1 MPMKRLGHKPFSWAA
16 HEVLEKPLSNKIET
30 PIPLQEL
37 MNALANMR
45 LNPKY
50 SDFTILCGEESFPAH
65 KCIVCAQSGF
75 FSGAMEGDFI
85 EATTNTVEIQEDPTL
100 VKQAIEYLYTLDYQ
114 VISHNTTE
122 RSHEHGNELSLTSSS
137 CHVPDGEVDTSTI
150 QGAWE
155 TSGQSPDITD
165 AGDTTPM
172 LDPLSFHILM
182 YSLADRLLIKGLKAL
197 AQKKVEY
204 EMAQRLDAASFPQAV
219 LEIYNSTPKS
229 DRGLR
234 DLAVDITLRNLSLL
248 RRKDE
253 AADAIFQ
260 DTLLD
265 SVPQFS
271 RDLLIAMMKKSVTA

>member
-1 MPMKRLGHKPFSWAA
+1 
-16 HEVLEKPLSNKIET
+16 
-30 PIPLQEL
+30 
-37 MNALANMR
+37 MR

-75 FSGAMEGDFI
+75 FSGAMEGVFI

-114 VISHNTTE
+114 VISHNATE
-122 RSHEHGNELSLTSSS
+122 RSHEQGNELSLTSSS
-137 CHVPDGEVDTSTI
+137 CHVPDGETTI
-150 QGAWE
+150 QETRG
-155 TSGQSPDITD
+155 TSGQSPDTND
-165 AGDTTPM
+165 AGNTTPM

-182 YSLADRLLIKGLKAL
+182 YSLADRLLVTGLKAL

>member
-1 MPMKRLGHKPFSWAA
+1 MPMKRPVHKTSSWAA
-16 HEVLEKPLSNKIET
+16 HEVLERPLSNKIET

-37 MNALANMR
+37 KNALANMR

-75 FSGAMEGDFI
+75 FSGAMDGDFI
-85 EATTNTVEIQEDPTL
+85 EATTNSVEMQEDPTL
-100 VKQAIEYLYTLDYQ
+100 VKQAIEYLYTLDYR
-114 VISHNTTE
+114 VISHNATE
-122 RSHEHGNELSLTSSS
+122 RSREHGDELSLTSSS
-137 CHVPDGEVDTSTI
+137 CQVPHGEVVTSTM
-150 QGAWE
+150 QETPG
-155 TSGQSPDITD
+155 TSGQYPDPTD
-165 AGDTTPM
+165 AGNTTPM

-182 YSLADRLLIKGLKAL
+182 YSLADRLIINGLKAL
-197 AQKKVEY
+197 AKKKVEY
-204 EMAQRLDAASFPQAV
+204 EMAQRLDAVSFPQSV
-219 LEIYNSTPKS
+219 MEIYNSTPKS

-271 RDLLIAMMKKSVTA
+271 RDLLMAMMKKSVTT

>member
-1 MPMKRLGHKPFSWAA
+1 MPMKRLGHKTSSWTAY
-16 HEVLEKPLSNKIET
+16 EVLEKPLSNKIET

-114 VISHNTTE
+114 VISHNATE
-122 RSHEHGNELSLTSSS
+122 QSHEHGNGLSLTSSS
-137 CHVPDGEVDTSTI
+137 CHVPDGEVVTSTI
-150 QGAWE
+150 QETRG
-155 TSGQSPDITD
+155 TSGQSPDTTD
-165 AGDTTPM
+165 AGDTTPI

-182 YSLADRLLIKGLKAL
+182 YSLADRLLVTGLKAL

-248 RRKDE
+248 RQKDE
-253 AADAIFQ
+253 ATDAIFQ